1 MTVSREEMLASA
13 IEELIVCAEQVT
25 DADGDIRIYASCAI
39 AQGREA
45 LAALR
50 AAAELDHRTS
60 GEPVAW
66 LVINLNTGAKFTR
79 FERATATEDA
89 QQKNWNAAIEPLY
102 TASSLPGHQSAASI
116 ATKREDM
123 VMRQPVSGIEQYS
136 NDDIAQRMWQTYNVC
151 GDRWFQYA
159 AQRLEASAASEI
171 NHYED
176 APAGRI
182 DWKMEAERAN
192 RLLAAV
198 SHSQE
203 GCLLHIWEQLARLRT
218 LTPNASVACHSA
230 IDLIADDLK
239 SLRLASEA
247 GSEASSKK
255 P

>member
-102 TASSLPGHQSAASI
+102 TASSLPGHQSAAS
-116 ATKREDM
+116 
-123 VMRQPVSGIEQYS
+123 
-136 NDDIAQRMWQTYNVC
+136 
-151 GDRWFQYA
+151 
-159 AQRLEASAASEI
+159 
-171 NHYED
+171 
-176 APAGRI
+176 
-182 DWKMEAERAN
+182 
-192 RLLAAV
+192 
-198 SHSQE
+198 HSQE
-203 GCLLHIWEQLARLRT
+203 IWRHKKRGTTYTIIGRGKLQSSDPTGLGDNQPMVVYRSEADGSIWVRPTDEFEDGRFERV
-218 LTPNASVACHSA
+218 ASQ
-230 IDLIADDLK
+230 
-239 SLRLASEA
+239 A
-247 GSEASSKK
+247 GSEASSGADAVERSDLAEWAEATAPLFPRHSSKYERIAALLRLYPAPEQAAQGDVAETALDQSGSSK